1 MRQQL
6 KAVAGGLLLG
16 SIAVLPAGARDND
29 PQLGS
34 YLIWKF
40 GAQDSARSGDRFHY
54 GLRLDYDAYSAQI
67 RGLPPL
73 LRINVAGSGGVDTYL
88 NGSNLRGMALSL
100 GQVEGASLGTILTVA
115 GAAAVGVGTV
125 VLVTQ
130 ETTKNDPPAT
140 TGGSGSGS
148 SGSGSGSSS
157 GSSSSGGSSSGSGS
171 SGSGSSGSGSSGGSS
186 SGSGSSGSGSSSG
199 GSTSGSGSS
208 GSGSSSGSGT
218 GLPLGGTGY
227 NGRPTAPEL
236 DQSEMR
242 GISPEYQQWLD
253 GGSGQMGDLGH

>member
-1 MRQQL
+1 MEGGGKRGQTTEGRRGRL
-6 KAVAGGLLLG
+6 AAGCV
-16 SIAVLPAGARDND
+16 AVLPAGARDND

-40 GAQDSARSGDRFHY
+40 GAQDGPHSGDRFHY
-54 GLRLDYDAYSAQI
+54 GLRLDYDAYTAQT

-100 GQVEGASLGTILTVA
+100 GQVEGPSLGTILTAA

-130 ETTKNDPPAT
+130 EATKNDPPAS
-140 TGGSGSGS
+140 TGG
-148 SGSGSGSSS
+148 S
-157 GSSSSGGSSSGSGS
+157 GSSSSGGSS

-236 DQSEMR
+236 DHSEMR